1 MWIWDERPQ
10 RSRILFGHW
19 NKDGG
24 LIGEEHMIGATKI
37 HSWNATLIWYDCK
50 LVYTWF
56 DTWMSSFLQYKKPWH
71 RMNKNDGIHFFE
83 KLGRFIYMTIIMK
96 LYLAMMAKGVVS

>member
-1 MWIWDERPQ
+1 MWICGERPQ

-24 LIGEEHMIGATKI
+24 LIGEKI
-37 HSWNATLIWYDCK
+37 WLAQPKYIHEMLLWFDMSNCK

-56 DTWMSSFLQYKKPWH
+56 DRWMSSFLQYKKPWH
-71 RMNKNDGIHFFE
+71 RRNKNDGIHYFE
-83 KLGRFIYMTIIMK
+83 KLLIDSCTWQ
-96 LYLAMMAKGVVS
+96 LLWD